1 MRMRMREALALG
13 SATGVLAAGI
23 GWDGATG
30 PLGLMAVALLG
41 ALLGAGV
48 AAALRDALA
57 RPRRA
62 VVALA
67 LALPAS
73 GLPARLIGVP
83 AAGALPGLLAP
94 GLLIILV
101 RRPEVRAALPL
112 PTWARLRTRAA
123 LGGAAMALNGLAA
136 LGAVVAS
143 P

>member
-1 MRMRMREALALG
+1 MRMRMREALAL
-13 SATGVLAAGI
+13 A
-23 GWDGATG
+23 
-30 PLGLMAVALLG
+30 
-41 ALLGAGV
+41 
-48 AAALRDALA
+48 
-57 RPRRA
+57 
-62 VVALA
+62 
-67 LALPAS
+67 AS

-143 P
+143 PTGAHLAAWLDVFTPPLFYWAGLLLLAAPDGGPLAGPQGRRFER